1 LSVAYGSHVL
11 RSSDTFETDESREA
25 LVERLEGAAAEHA
38 YKVRVIRKE
47 NADYVAVSRPWRPPR
62 LFWAAVLACA
72 LALVALAFVIGWFF
86 WLVLGLL
93 FLVVLGLTLTRT
105 EATTYFISPR
115 PDQQGCTVT
124 AKRNLARPL
133 ATPLIDAGSM
143 KR

>member
-1 LSVAYGSHVL
+1 MLVPGGATPGSRVRSGPGNESRRGPIRTGAQRVVLSVAYGSHVL

-25 LVERLEGAAAEHA
+25 LVERLEAAAAEHA

-86 WLVLGLL
+86 WL
-93 FLVVLGLTLTRT
+93 
-105 EATTYFISPR
+105 
-115 PDQQGCTVT
+115 
-124 AKRNLARPL
+124 
-133 ATPLIDAGSM
+133 
-143 KR
+143 